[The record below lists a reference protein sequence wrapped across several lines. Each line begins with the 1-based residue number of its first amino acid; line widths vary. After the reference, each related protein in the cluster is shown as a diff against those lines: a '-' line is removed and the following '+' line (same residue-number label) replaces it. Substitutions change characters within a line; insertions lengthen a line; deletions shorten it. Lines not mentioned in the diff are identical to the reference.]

1 MGDKIIFHIDVNS
14 AFLSWEAADRLQ
26 HGDTLDLRDVPS
38 VVGGDESKR
47 HGIVLAK
54 SIPAKKFNIKTGES
68 LFSARMKCSEL
79 IIVPPNYNLYMRCSS
94 ALHQMLMEYSPYIQP
109 FSVDE
114 YFLDCTG
121 MENHFGSPLEAA
133 HKIKNRIKKELGF
146 TVNIGISTNKLLAKM
161 ASEFE
166 KPDKVHTLFKHEIPQ
181 KMWPLPV
188 EELFMVG
195 RATVSK
201 LHAKN
206 IFTIGDLANTD
217 PEFLK
222 CWLKSHGLLIW
233 QYANGIDNSDIKTSA
248 YGLKGIGNSTTTAFD
263 VQDKKTAN
271 MLLLSLC
278 ETAAMRLRNAN
289 KCCRVVCVS
298 LKDFKFNSY
307 SHQKKLDLPTDCTNK
322 IYQKACELFDE
333 IWDGEPL
340 RHMGVHLSELCESDF
355 YQVSMFEHEL
365 QKYKALDRAIDEIRL
380 KYGSSAIVRSC
391 FLHSGLRPLMG
402 CISDNASYPLMSSI
416 L

>member
-1 MGDKIIFHIDVNS
+1 MWDTIIFHIDVNS
-14 AFLSWEAADRLQ
+14 AYLSWEAANRLQ
-26 HGDTLDLRDVPS
+26 HGDTLDLRNVPS

-54 SIPAKKFNIKTGES
+54 SIPAKKSKIKTGES
-68 LFSARMKCSEL
+68 LFSARMKCPSL
-79 IIVPPNYNLYMRCSS
+79 IIVPPDYNLYTRCSY
-94 ALHQMLMEYSPYIQP
+94 ALHKMLMEYSPYVQP
-109 FSVDE
+109 FSIDE
-114 YFLDCTG
+114 YFLDYTG
-121 MENHFGSPLEAA
+121 MEKHFGNPLVAA
-133 HKIKNRIKKELGF
+133 YTIKERIKKELGF

-195 RATVSK
+195 NATVAK

-222 CWLKSHGLLIW
+222 YWLKSQGILIW
-233 QYANGIDNSDIKTSA
+233 QYANGIDNSTVKNGIYDI
-248 YGLKGIGNSTTTAFD
+248 KGIGNSTTTAFD
-263 VQDKKTAN
+263 VQDKKTAK
-271 MLLLSLC
+271 MVLLSLC
-278 ETAAMRLRNAN
+278 ETTAMRLRNAK
-289 KCCRVVCVS
+289 KCCSVICIS
-298 LKDFKFNSY
+298 LKDFKFNSF

-322 IYQKACELFDE
+322 IYKKTCELFDE
-333 IWDGEPL
+333 VWDGKPL
-340 RHMGVHLSELCESDF
+340 RHIGVRLSELCGSEF
-355 YQVSMFEHEL
+355 YQVSIFERDI
-365 QKYKALDRAIDEIRL
+365 QKYKALDKTIDEIRL
-380 KYGSSAIVRSC
+380 KYGTRAVVRSC
-391 FLHSGLRPLMG
+391 FLHSGLSPLAG
-402 CISDNASYPLMSSI
+402 GVSDNALYPLMSSI